1 MRRRSS
7 APSLVRVA
15 GSGLRRL
22 ACMCRLF
29 ALHAGERDVAAEF
42 WLLDAPTSIARQSER
57 NAHGYGLAALTARR
71 GMILIRNP
79 VQASEDPAYRHVAR
93 RLVASEMLVHLRY
106 ASTGGV
112 SLVNTHPF
120 TQDGRLFAHNGVLGD
135 LDRIEARLGANRAM
149 VMGDTD
155 SERFFALITLAIR
168 EAGGEVRAGI
178 TAAVHEVVTEYELY
192 SLNFVLADIGHLWA
206 LRYPEPNPLHLHR
219 RRRGGPSG
227 AAPLDEAD
235 AAGTLRLHSEDG
247 AVAPLVVIASE
258 RISDEPGW
266 EEIHPGELVH
276 VGPDLE
282 VDRETIV
289 FGPPAHAM
297 VLSDREQKTQSYD

>member
-1 MRRRSS
+1 
-7 APSLVRVA
+7 
-15 GSGLRRL
+15 
-22 ACMCRLF
+22 MCRLF

-42 WLLDAPTSIARQSER
+42 WLLDAPTSIAHQSER
-57 NAHGYGLAALTARR
+57 NADGYGLAALTASR

-93 RLVASEMLVHLRY
+93 RLDASEILVHLRY
-106 ASTGGV
+106 ASTGNV

-120 TQDGRLFAHNGVLGD
+120 SQDGRLFAHNGVVGD
-135 LDRIEARLGANRAM
+135 LGRIEARLGANRAM

-168 EAGGEVRAGI
+168 EAGGDVRAGI
-178 TAAVHEVVTEYELY
+178 KAAVREMVTEYELY
-192 SLNFVLADIGHLWA
+192 SLNFVLGDLGHIWA
-206 LRYPEPNPLHLHR
+206 LRYPEHNPLHLHR
-219 RRRGGPSG
+219 RHAGGPSG
-227 AAPLDEAD
+227 TAPLDEAD
-235 AAGTLRLHSEDG
+235 AAGTLRLHSDDG
-247 AVAPLVVIASE
+247 AVTPLVVIASE

-266 EEIHPGELVH
+266 EEIEPGELVH

-289 FGPPAHAM
+289 SGPPAHPM
-297 VLSDREQKTQSYD
+297 VLSAHEQETQSYD

>member
-1 MRRRSS
+1 
-7 APSLVRVA
+7 V
-15 GSGLRRL
+15 
-22 ACMCRLF
+22 CRLF

-57 NAHGYGLAALTARR
+57 NADGYGLAALTSRR

-79 VQASEDPAYRHVAR
+79 VKASEDPAYRQVAR
-93 RLVASEMLVHLRY
+93 RLDASEMLVHLRY
-106 ASTGGV
+106 ASTGEV

-120 TQDGRLFAHNGVLGD
+120 SQDGRLFAHNGVVGD

-155 SERFFALITLAIR
+155 SERFFALITLSIR
-168 EAGGEVRAGI
+168 EAGGDVRAGI
-178 TAAVHEVVTEYELY
+178 TAAVHEMVDRYELY
-192 SLNFVLADIGHLWA
+192 SLNFVLGDIGHIWA
-206 LRYPEPNPLHLHR
+206 FRYPEHNPLHLQCR
-219 RRRGGPSG
+219 RPGGPTG
-227 AAPLDEAD
+227 AAPLDEVD
-235 AAGTLRLHSEDG
+235 AAGTLRLHSGDG
-247 AVAPLVVIASE
+247 AVARLVVIASE

-289 FGPPAHAM
+289 SGPPAHPM
-297 VLSDREQKTQSYD
+297 VLSAHEQETQSYD

>member
-1 MRRRSS
+1 
-7 APSLVRVA
+7 V
-15 GSGLRRL
+15 
-22 ACMCRLF
+22 CRLF

-57 NAHGYGLAALTARR
+57 NADGYGLAALTSRR

-79 VQASEDPAYRHVAR
+79 VKASEDPAYRQVAR
-93 RLVASEMLVHLRY
+93 RLDASEMLVHLRY
-106 ASTGGV
+106 ASTGEV

-120 TQDGRLFAHNGVLGD
+120 SQDGRLFAHNGVVGD

-168 EAGGEVRAGI
+168 EAAGDVRAGI
-178 TAAVHEVVTEYELY
+178 TAAVREMVAQYELY
-192 SLNFVLADIGHLWA
+192 SLNFVLGDIGHVWA
-206 LRYPEPNPLHLHR
+206 FRYPEHNPLHLQCR
-219 RRRGGPSG
+219 RPGGPTG
-227 AAPLDEAD
+227 VAPLDEAD
-235 AAGTLRLHSEDG
+235 AAGTLRLHSDDA
-247 AVAPLVVIASE
+247 AVAPMVVIASE

-266 EEIHPGELVH
+266 GEIHPGELVH

-289 FGPPAHAM
+289 SGPPAHPM
-297 VLSDREQKTQSYD
+297 VLSTHEQETQSYD

>member
-1 MRRRSS
+1 
-7 APSLVRVA
+7 
-15 GSGLRRL
+15 
-22 ACMCRLF
+22 MCRLF

-57 NAHGYGLAALTARR
+57 NADGYGLAALTASR

-79 VQASEDPAYRHVAR
+79 AQASGDPAYRHVAR
-93 RLVASEMLVHLRY
+93 RLDACEILVHLRY

-120 TQDGRLFAHNGVLGD
+120 SQDGRLFAHNGVVGD
-135 LDRIEARLGANRAM
+135 LDRIEARLGPNRAM

-155 SERFFALITLAIR
+155 SERLFALITLAIR
-168 EAGGEVRAGI
+168 EAGGDVRAGI
-178 TAAVHEVVTEYELY
+178 SAAVRELVAEYELY
-192 SLNFVLADIGHLWA
+192 SLNFVLGEIGHLWA
-206 LRYPEPNPLHLHR
+206 FRYPEHNPLHLQR
-219 RRRGGPSG
+219 RQRGGPDG
-227 AAPLDEAD
+227 GAPLAEAD
-235 AAGTLRLHSEDG
+235 AAGTLRLRSEDG

-266 EEIHPGELVH
+266 EEIHSGELVH

-289 FGPPAHAM
+289 SGPPAHPM
-297 VLSDREQKTQSYD
+297 TLSAHEQETQSYD

>member
-1 MRRRSS
+1 
-7 APSLVRVA
+7 
-15 GSGLRRL
+15 
-22 ACMCRLF
+22 MCRLF
-29 ALHAGERDVAAEF
+29 ALHAGERDVAAQF

-57 NAHGYGLAALTARR
+57 NADGYGMAALTSRR

-93 RLVASEMLVHLRY
+93 RLDAAEMLVHLRY
-106 ASTGGV
+106 ASTGEV
-112 SLVNTHPF
+112 SLLNTHPF
-120 TQDGRLFAHNGVLGD
+120 SQDGRLFAHNGVVGD
-135 LDRIEARLGANRAM
+135 LDRIEARLGPNRAM

-168 EAGGEVRAGI
+168 EAGGDVRAGI
-178 TAAVHEVVTEYELY
+178 IAAVREMVAEYELY
-192 SLNFVLADIGHLWA
+192 SLNFVLGELGHIWA
-206 LRYPEPNPLHLHR
+206 LRYPEHNPLHLSR
-219 RRRGGPSG
+219 RRPGGPTG

-235 AAGTLRLHSEDG
+235 AAGTLRLHSDD
-247 AVAPLVVIASE
+247 ASVAPLVVIASE

-276 VGPDLE
+276 VGPTLQ

-289 FGPPAHAM
+289 TGPPAHPM
-297 VLSDREQKTQSYD
+297 VLTAHEQKTQSYD

>member
-1 MRRRSS
+1 
-7 APSLVRVA
+7 
-15 GSGLRRL
+15 
-22 ACMCRLF
+22 MCRLF
-29 ALHAGERDVAAEF
+29 ALHAGERDVAAVF

-57 NAHGYGLAALTARR
+57 NADGYGMAALTANR

-79 VQASEDPAYRHVAR
+79 VQASEDPAYHHVAR
-93 RLVASEMLVHLRY
+93 RLDAAEMLVHLRY
-106 ASTGGV
+106 ASTGNV

-120 TQDGRLFAHNGVLGD
+120 SQDGRLFAHNGVVGD
-135 LDRIEARLGANRAM
+135 LDRIEARLGPNRAM

-168 EAGGEVRAGI
+168 KAGGDVRIGV
-178 TAAVHEVVTEYELY
+178 TAAVREVVAEYELY
-192 SLNFVLADIGHLWA
+192 SLNFVLGDLGHIWA
-206 LRYPEPNPLHLHR
+206 FRYPEHNPLHMHR
-219 RRRGGPSG
+219 RQRGGPSG
-227 AAPLDEAD
+227 AAPLDDTD
-235 AAGTLRLHSEDG
+235 AAGTLRLHSDDG

-266 EEIHPGELVH
+266 EEIQPGELIH

-289 FGPPAHAM
+289 SEPPAHPM
-297 VLSDREQKTQSYD
+297 VLSAHEQKTQSYD

>member
-1 MRRRSS
+1 
-7 APSLVRVA
+7 
-15 GSGLRRL
+15 
-22 ACMCRLF
+22 MCRLF
-29 ALHAGERDVAAEF
+29 ALHAGERDVGAEF

-57 NAHGYGLAALTARR
+57 NAHGYGLAALTAGR

-79 VQASEDPAYRHVAR
+79 VQASEDPAYRQVAR
-93 RLVASEMLVHLRY
+93 RLDASEMLVHLRY

-112 SLVNTHPF
+112 SLLNTHPF

-135 LDRIEARLGANRAM
+135 LDRIEARLGSNRAM

-168 EAGGEVRAGI
+168 EAGGDVRAGI
-178 TAAVHEVVTEYELY
+178 KAAVREVVTEYELY
-192 SLNFVLADIGHLWA
+192 SLNFVLGDIGHIWA
-206 LRYPEPNPLHLHR
+206 FRYPEHNPLHLHC

-227 AAPLDEAD
+227 VAPLDDVD
-235 AAGTLRLHSEDG
+235 AAGTLRLHSDDG

-258 RISDEPGW
+258 RISDEGGW

-282 VDRETIV
+282 VDRETLV
-289 FGPPAHAM
+289 SGPPAHAM
-297 VLSDREQKTQSYD
+297 VLSSHEQESQSYD